1 MKMRSISNDE
11 YVFGSP
17 VRDGPKEDEVKRRKS
32 IAKKM
37 IKEAIDHNPP
47 FKDFLEANHFK
58 NQFYKPLKIFKIMAA
73 DFNLDAKMQE
83 QENNQGKVNTSAVD
97 KAKENI
103 AAKKLEQ
110 ETREVERRLS
120 NAEST
125 EDRALKELRMAR
137 KKEEAQKAFLTAVS
151 TAKTKFESDG
161 DYRAYDK
168 AVEEAEEKRDKAV
181 SDAKRAIYGED
192 YWRY

>member
-1 MKMRSISNDE
+1 
-11 YVFGSP
+11 
-17 VRDGPKEDEVKRRKS
+17 
-32 IAKKM
+32 
-37 IKEAIDHNPP
+37 
-47 FKDFLEANHFK
+47 
-58 NQFYKPLKIFKIMAA
+58 
-73 DFNLDAKMQE
+73 MQE

-161 DYRAYDK
+161 DYRTYDK

-181 SDAKRAIYGED
+181 SDAKRAIHGED

>member
-1 MKMRSISNDE
+1 MT
-11 YVFGSP
+11 
-17 VRDGPKEDEVKRRKS
+17 
-32 IAKKM
+32 
-37 IKEAIDHNPP
+37 
-47 FKDFLEANHFK
+47 
-58 NQFYKPLKIFKIMAA
+58 A

-110 ETREVERRLS
+110 ETREVECRLS

>member
-1 MKMRSISNDE
+1 M
-11 YVFGSP
+11 
-17 VRDGPKEDEVKRRKS
+17 
-32 IAKKM
+32 
-37 IKEAIDHNPP
+37 
-47 FKDFLEANHFK
+47 
-58 NQFYKPLKIFKIMAA
+58 A

-137 KKEEAQKAFLTAVS
+137 KKEEAQKAFLNAVS

-168 AVEEAEEKRDKAV
+168 SVEEAEEKRDKAV
-181 SDAKRAIYGED
+181 SEAKRAIYGED

>member
-1 MKMRSISNDE
+1 M
-11 YVFGSP
+11 
-17 VRDGPKEDEVKRRKS
+17 
-32 IAKKM
+32 
-37 IKEAIDHNPP
+37 
-47 FKDFLEANHFK
+47 
-58 NQFYKPLKIFKIMAA
+58 A
-73 DFNLDAKMQE
+73 DFNLDVKMQE

-103 AAKKLEQ
+103 AARKLEQ

-161 DYRAYDK
+161 DYRTYDN

-181 SDAKRAIYGED
+181 NDAKRAIYGED
-192 YWRY
+192 CWRY

>member
-1 MKMRSISNDE
+1 M
-11 YVFGSP
+11 
-17 VRDGPKEDEVKRRKS
+17 
-32 IAKKM
+32 
-37 IKEAIDHNPP
+37 
-47 FKDFLEANHFK
+47 AN
-58 NQFYKPLKIFKIMAA
+58 

-125 EDRALKELRMAR
+125 ENNALKELRMAR

-151 TAKTKFESDG
+151 KAKTEFESNG

-181 SDAKRAIYGED
+181 SEAKRAIYGED

>member
-1 MKMRSISNDE
+1 
-11 YVFGSP
+11 
-17 VRDGPKEDEVKRRKS
+17 
-32 IAKKM
+32 
-37 IKEAIDHNPP
+37 
-47 FKDFLEANHFK
+47 
-58 NQFYKPLKIFKIMAA
+58 
-73 DFNLDAKMQE
+73 MQE

>member
-1 MKMRSISNDE
+1 M
-11 YVFGSP
+11 
-17 VRDGPKEDEVKRRKS
+17 
-32 IAKKM
+32 
-37 IKEAIDHNPP
+37 
-47 FKDFLEANHFK
+47 
-58 NQFYKPLKIFKIMAA
+58 A

-137 KKEEAQKAFLTAVS
+137 KEEEAQKAFLTAVS

-168 AVEEAEEKRDKAV
+168 AVEEAKEKRDKAV

>member
-1 MKMRSISNDE
+1 M
-11 YVFGSP
+11 
-17 VRDGPKEDEVKRRKS
+17 
-32 IAKKM
+32 
-37 IKEAIDHNPP
+37 
-47 FKDFLEANHFK
+47 
-58 NQFYKPLKIFKIMAA
+58 A

-168 AVEEAEEKRDKAV
+168 AVEEAEEKRDK
-181 SDAKRAIYGED
+181 SRQ
-192 YWRY
+192 

>member
-1 MKMRSISNDE
+1 M
-11 YVFGSP
+11 
-17 VRDGPKEDEVKRRKS
+17 
-32 IAKKM
+32 
-37 IKEAIDHNPP
+37 
-47 FKDFLEANHFK
+47 
-58 NQFYKPLKIFKIMAA
+58 A

-137 KKEEAQKAFLTAVS
+137 KKEEAQKAFLTDVS

-168 AVEEAEEKRDKAV
+168 AVKEAEEKRDKAV

-192 YWRY
+192 CWRY

>member
-1 MKMRSISNDE
+1 M
-11 YVFGSP
+11 
-17 VRDGPKEDEVKRRKS
+17 
-32 IAKKM
+32 
-37 IKEAIDHNPP
+37 
-47 FKDFLEANHFK
+47 
-58 NQFYKPLKIFKIMAA
+58 A

-151 TAKTKFESDG
+151 TNKAKFESDG

-192 YWRY
+192 YWKY

>member
-1 MKMRSISNDE
+1 M
-11 YVFGSP
+11 
-17 VRDGPKEDEVKRRKS
+17 
-32 IAKKM
+32 
-37 IKEAIDHNPP
+37 
-47 FKDFLEANHFK
+47 
-58 NQFYKPLKIFKIMAA
+58 A

-151 TAKTKFESDG
+151 AAKTKFESDG

-168 AVEEAEEKRDKAV
+168 AVEEAREKRDKAV
-181 SDAKRAIYGED
+181 SDAKHAIYGED

>member
-1 MKMRSISNDE
+1 M
-11 YVFGSP
+11 
-17 VRDGPKEDEVKRRKS
+17 
-32 IAKKM
+32 
-37 IKEAIDHNPP
+37 
-47 FKDFLEANHFK
+47 
-58 NQFYKPLKIFKIMAA
+58 A

-137 KKEEAQKAFLTAVS
+137 KKEETQKAFLTAVS
-151 TAKTKFESDG
+151 TAKTNFESDG
-161 DYRAYDK
+161 DYRKYDK
-168 AVEEAEEKRDKAV
+168 TVEEAEEKRDKAD

>member
-1 MKMRSISNDE
+1 M
-11 YVFGSP
+11 
-17 VRDGPKEDEVKRRKS
+17 
-32 IAKKM
+32 
-37 IKEAIDHNPP
+37 
-47 FKDFLEANHFK
+47 
-58 NQFYKPLKIFKIMAA
+58 A

-125 EDRALKELRMAR
+125 EDRALKAHTITNKRLAAAGHSEIL
-137 KKEEAQKAFLTAVS
+137 S
-151 TAKTKFESDG
+151 YYESLHLC
-161 DYRAYDK
+161 
-168 AVEEAEEKRDKAV
+168 V
-181 SDAKRAIYGED
+181 
-192 YWRY
+192 

>member
-1 MKMRSISNDE
+1 M
-11 YVFGSP
+11 
-17 VRDGPKEDEVKRRKS
+17 
-32 IAKKM
+32 
-37 IKEAIDHNPP
+37 
-47 FKDFLEANHFK
+47 
-58 NQFYKPLKIFKIMAA
+58 A

-137 KKEEAQKAFLTAVS
+137 KKEEAQKTFLSNVS

-181 SDAKRAIYGED
+181 SEAKRVIYGED

>member
-1 MKMRSISNDE
+1 M
-11 YVFGSP
+11 
-17 VRDGPKEDEVKRRKS
+17 
-32 IAKKM
+32 
-37 IKEAIDHNPP
+37 
-47 FKDFLEANHFK
+47 
-58 NQFYKPLKIFKIMAA
+58 A

-137 KKEEAQKAFLTAVS
+137 KKEEAQKAFLTTVS

-192 YWRY
+192 YWKY

>member
-1 MKMRSISNDE
+1 M
-11 YVFGSP
+11 
-17 VRDGPKEDEVKRRKS
+17 
-32 IAKKM
+32 
-37 IKEAIDHNPP
+37 
-47 FKDFLEANHFK
+47 
-58 NQFYKPLKIFKIMAA
+58 A

-137 KKEEAQKAFLTAVS
+137 KKEEAQKIL
-151 TAKTKFESDG
+151 AKYQWLSSYID
-161 DYRAYDK
+161 DSIPA
-168 AVEEAEEKRDKAV
+168 
-181 SDAKRAIYGED
+181 
-192 YWRY
+192 

>member
-1 MKMRSISNDE
+1 M
-11 YVFGSP
+11 
-17 VRDGPKEDEVKRRKS
+17 
-32 IAKKM
+32 
-37 IKEAIDHNPP
+37 
-47 FKDFLEANHFK
+47 
-58 NQFYKPLKIFKIMAA
+58 A

-137 KKEEAQKAFLTAVS
+137 KKRRSSKKYF
-151 TAKTKFESDG
+151 
-161 DYRAYDK
+161 
-168 AVEEAEEKRDKAV
+168 
-181 SDAKRAIYGED
+181 
-192 YWRY
+192 

>member
-1 MKMRSISNDE
+1 M
-11 YVFGSP
+11 
-17 VRDGPKEDEVKRRKS
+17 
-32 IAKKM
+32 
-37 IKEAIDHNPP
+37 
-47 FKDFLEANHFK
+47 
-58 NQFYKPLKIFKIMAA
+58 A

-137 KKEEAQKAFLTAVS
+137 KKEEAQKAFLIAVS

>member
-1 MKMRSISNDE
+1 M
-11 YVFGSP
+11 
-17 VRDGPKEDEVKRRKS
+17 
-32 IAKKM
+32 
-37 IKEAIDHNPP
+37 
-47 FKDFLEANHFK
+47 
-58 NQFYKPLKIFKIMAA
+58 A

-120 NAEST
+120 NAES
-125 EDRALKELRMAR
+125 KELRMAR

-192 YWRY
+192 CWRY

>member
-1 MKMRSISNDE
+1 M
-11 YVFGSP
+11 
-17 VRDGPKEDEVKRRKS
+17 
-32 IAKKM
+32 
-37 IKEAIDHNPP
+37 
-47 FKDFLEANHFK
+47 
-58 NQFYKPLKIFKIMAA
+58 A

-151 TAKTKFESDG
+151 TAKTNFESDG
-161 DYRAYDK
+161 DYRKYDK

-181 SDAKRAIYGED
+181 SDTKRAIYGED

>member
-1 MKMRSISNDE
+1 M
-11 YVFGSP
+11 
-17 VRDGPKEDEVKRRKS
+17 
-32 IAKKM
+32 
-37 IKEAIDHNPP
+37 
-47 FKDFLEANHFK
+47 
-58 NQFYKPLKIFKIMAA
+58 A

-137 KKEEAQKAFLTAVS
+137 KKEEAQKALKNMSASEKGMKSVS
-151 TAKTKFESDG
+151 VQKEI
-161 DYRAYDK
+161 DK
-168 AVEEAEEKRDKAV
+168 IINQLIEEVK
-181 SDAKRAIYGED
+181 
-192 YWRY
+192 

>member
-1 MKMRSISNDE
+1 M
-11 YVFGSP
+11 
-17 VRDGPKEDEVKRRKS
+17 
-32 IAKKM
+32 
-37 IKEAIDHNPP
+37 
-47 FKDFLEANHFK
+47 
-58 NQFYKPLKIFKIMAA
+58 A

-137 KKEEAQKAFLTAVS
+137 KKEEAQKAFLTVVS

-168 AVEEAEEKRDKAV
+168 AVEEAEEKRDKAI
-181 SDAKRAIYGED
+181 SDAKRTIYGED